1 MASTDGKRK
10 SWLGLFQ
17 GRRLVIGA
25 PYLWL
30 LVFFLLPFLIVLR
43 ISFSEMDGAKISD
56 LIGWA
61 DQQLTLTL
69 KLQNYITLFQD
80 DLYFA
85 TYGHSLMYAAI
96 TTLIC
101 LFIGYPFAYFM
112 ARARAGLQP
121 LLLMG
126 VMLPFWTSFLLRV
139 YAWKGLLDAQTGW
152 VGQLLTFVHADR
164 LLLPLGLISSAGQF
178 MYSPFSLVLGM
189 VYTYLPFMVLPL
201 YATLSKM
208 DLRLLEA
215 AQDLGA
221 TPWQAFWRITVP
233 LSRSGIVAGAMLVF
247 IPCVGEYVI
256 PELLGGPQTLM
267 IGRVLW
273 DEFFSNNDWPMA
285 SSVAVVMVLLII
297 VPLALLN
304 SSQAKAKARSK
315 GEGT

>member
-1 MASTDGKRK
+1 MTQVPSAPRAHR
-10 SWLGLFQ
+10 SWGW
-17 GRRLVIGA
+17 RLVAGVPA
-25 PYLWL
+25 LWL

-43 ISFSEMDGAKISD
+43 ISFLQMEGAQLADLLVHADG
-56 LIGWA
+56 GWRFA
-61 DQQLTLTL
+61 GQLQSYALL
-69 KLQNYITLFQD
+69 LD
-80 DLYFA
+80 DSLYLSA
-85 TYGHSLMYAAI
+85 YGRSLLYAAA
-96 TTLIC
+96 TTLVC
-101 LFIGYPFAYFM
+101 LAVGYPFAYFM
-112 ARARAGLQP
+112 ARAAAGLQP

-126 VMLPFWTSFLLRV
+126 VMLPFWSSFLLRV
-139 YAWKGLLDAQTGW
+139 YAWKGLLDVQTGW
-152 VGQLLTFVHADR
+152 VGRLLVGMDADR
-164 LLLPLGLISSAGQF
+164 LLFLLGLVPAPGQL

-221 TPWQAFWRITVP
+221 TAWQAFWRVTVP

-256 PELLGGPQTLM
+256 PELLGGPETLM

-273 DEFFSNNDWPMA
+273 DEFFANNDWPMA
-285 SSVAVVMVLLII
+285 SSVAVVMVLLIL

-304 SSQAKAKARSK
+304 RSQERARA
-315 GEGT
+315 GGGRT